1 MIEAVTTF
9 YGTPDGQFRV
19 ELVDGLITTLR
30 LPDRL
35 VDPASAHELAT
46 QLVAVLDQAFAK
58 HTQDW
63 LAATADPDPVHDA
76 VARYAADAVA
86 EAGRVAPAPAHPAER
101 IELPDTD
108 DIEVAW
114 RHGAVAAIRFGHRR
128 LMEGAAELGRRVAT
142 LINRGPAR
150 VLDPDVAALIDQLDP
165 DEVRRDLERVK
176 QLISPRRQP

>member
-1 MIEAVTTF
+1 MNEPVSTF
-9 YGTPDGQFRV
+9 HGTPDGQFRV

-35 VDPASAHELAT
+35 VDPATADELAT
-46 QLVAVLDQAFAK
+46 QLVAVLDEAFAK
-58 HTQDW
+58 HTKDW
-63 LAATADPDPVHDA
+63 LDATTEPDPLHDS
-76 VARYAADAVA
+76 VAQFAADAVA
-86 EAGRVAPAPAHPAER
+86 EASRLAPAPAEPKER
-101 IELPDTD
+101 IQLPETD
-108 DIEVAW
+108 DIELAW

-150 VLDPDVAALIDQLDP
+150 VLDPDVATLIDQLDP